1 VKVEDKNMTPPKHIN
16 GKVPEPLKQNTP
28 LSCTAQLRM
37 VVDVVDSPE
46 PEVQVPVFSAR
57 AEVRE
62 FHQ

>member
-1 VKVEDKNMTPPKHIN
+1 MKVEDENVGTPKDIN
-16 GKVPEPLKQNTP
+16 AKVLEPLKQNTP
-28 LSCTAQLRM
+28 LSCTAHLRM

-57 AEVRE
+57 SEVSY